1 MPPIYRAGKFTYTT
15 NEDAE
20 HDDWIAANP
29 KSMRIVRDDEI
40 HFGGKW
46 MEALIGIDLDFH
58 GA

>member
-1 MPPIYRAGKFTYTT
+1 MSPIYRAGKFTYTT

-46 MEALIGIDLDFH
+46 MEALILSLIH
-58 GA
+58 I